1 MTSALSA
8 KLRGAIAAQIVHMNY
23 VALSKAGVGNDSGPA
38 GGAGL
43 LGFRANRFPEK
54 ALWLDE
60 ARDFLP
66 SRSVV
71 WTS

>member
-8 KLRGAIAAQIVHMNY
+8 KLRGAIAAQTLRSE
-23 VALSKAGVGNDSGPA
+23 ADVGNDSGPA

-43 LGFRANRFPEK
+43 LGFRASLIPEK

-60 ARDFLP
+60 AREFLP